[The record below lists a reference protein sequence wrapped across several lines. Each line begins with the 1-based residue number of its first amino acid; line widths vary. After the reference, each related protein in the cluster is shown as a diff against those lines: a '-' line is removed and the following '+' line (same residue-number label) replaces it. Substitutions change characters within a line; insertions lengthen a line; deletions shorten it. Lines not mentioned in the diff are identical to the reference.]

1 MNANTLTSQ
10 NDIFGAHEVCYD
22 SSSEFGKVMEEIM
35 ADKKILDEFPDLVNA
50 NKNLTQKQKDVLIV
64 SIQLFAKQGYAN
76 TSTRQIAEAA
86 HQSEGTMFKHFKSK
100 ANILREA
107 LDPIVRE
114 VVPDLL
120 NELASEAIR
129 EQTDNIHDFFVFFVR
144 NRMKFASDNEDA
156 LKVFLSEILYNA
168 DLRKQYLSIAPERFL
183 NSFKT
188 IIKAAQDRGQLVDWP
203 FRIIFRYL
211 LSILGSYF
219 FDRYILFPE
228 RDWDDATEEKYMV
241 SELDKTLAVHPDD

>member
-1 MNANTLTSQ
+1 MTEKN
-10 NDIFGAHEVCYD
+10 
-22 SSSEFGKVMEEIM
+22 
-35 ADKKILDEFPDLVNA
+35 ILEEFPNVVNKD
-50 NKNLTQKQKDVLIV
+50 KNLTQKQRDVLIV
-64 SIQLFAKQGYAN
+64 SIRLFAKQGYAN

-120 NELASEAIR
+120 DELASEAIR
-129 EQTDNIHDFFVFFVR
+129 EQTDNIHDFFVFFVH
-144 NRMKFASDNEDA
+144 NRMKFASENQDA

-168 DLRKQYLSIAPERFL
+168 DIREQYLKYAPERFL
-183 NSFKT
+183 NSFRTIVKT
-188 IIKAAQDRGQLVDWP
+188 AQDRGQLVDWP

-219 FDRYILFPE
+219 FDRYVLFPDRE
-228 RDWDDATEEKYMV
+228 WDDATEEVYMV
-241 SELDKTLAVHPDD
+241 RELDRTLALKPTE